1 MVKIIENRIKFDIN
15 AKHNARL
22 FFKCYV
28 IFFFQSDYSLGK
40 IKYQKILK

>member
-1 MVKIIENRIKFDIN
+1 MYLNYNGKIIENRIKFDIN

-28 IFFFQSDYSLGK
+28 IFFS
-40 IKYQKILK
+40 I